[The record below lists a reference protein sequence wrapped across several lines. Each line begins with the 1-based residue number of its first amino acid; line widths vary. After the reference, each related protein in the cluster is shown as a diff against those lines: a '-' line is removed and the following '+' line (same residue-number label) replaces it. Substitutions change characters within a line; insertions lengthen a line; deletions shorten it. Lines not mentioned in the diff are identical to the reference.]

1 MPILLKQSH
10 LMGVMVSADRVA
22 TEWAEVQD
30 PAREWRL
37 RWELVTN
44 ILRREIK
51 GRYSQTFLGFG
62 WALIQP
68 VIMMV
73 VFTLV
78 FGRFAKVSSEGV
90 PYPLFSYAGLVPWTF
105 LASGIAAGTFSI
117 AGYRSLVTRVYFP
130 RIILPIAEVS
140 TRLVDFFVAAMLLVV
155 LMIIYG
161 VVPTVWILM
170 VPVLLGIQFF
180 LAVGITLWTSALY
193 AFYRDVGPVV
203 QLGLQVWLLLSP
215 VAYPLSSVPDRH
227 RSLYLLNPMSGLIEG
242 YRSVILF
249 GRAPDPYALGIALA
263 VTVIIF
269 ASGYMVFKGLD
280 RYFADFV

>member
-1 MPILLKQSH
+1 MSP
-10 LMGVMVSADRVA
+10 DRLA
-22 TEWAEVQD
+22 MEWEGGRDA
-30 PAREWRL
+30 AREWRL
-37 RWELVTN
+37 KWELATN

-73 VFTLV
+73 AFTLV

-90 PYPLFSYAGLVPWTF
+90 PYPLFSYVGLVPWTF

-117 AGYRSLVTRVYFP
+117 AGYRSLITRVYFP

-140 TRLVDFFVAAMLLVV
+140 TRLLDFFVAALLLAV
-155 LMIIYG
+155 LMVVYG
-161 VVPTVWILM
+161 IAPTLWILM

-180 LAVGITLWTSALY
+180 LAVGIALWTSAMY

-215 VAYPLSSVPDRH
+215 VAYPLSAVPDRH
-227 RSLYLLNPMSGLIEG
+227 RFLYLLNPMSGLVEG
-242 YRSVILF
+242 YRSIIVF
-249 GRAPDPYALGIALA
+249 GRAPDFSALGIAVA
-263 VTVIIF
+263 VTAVVF
-269 ASGYMVFKGLD
+269 LGGYMVFKGLD